1 MLTNYLSYISISIFL
16 KYKSHITKQYRYR
29 QKKENY
35 ESAGNINI
43 PLPLQNTQQQ
53 YFDIKQKRVKE
64 IITCGILISEYS
76 IKLAKKYPVTRK
88 LMVITSGR
96 QFPERR
102 CCAWQAGLQTRLQWC
117 GTGNGRLQT
126 HSLGITDLKG
136 PLNIHCPPV
145 LGLTVK
151 APFNLSTKPYFLP
164 LKGRRMLFTKHPRPT
179 AETSLID

>member
-53 YFDIKQKRVKE
+53 YFDIKQKRVKK

-88 LMVITSGR
+88 LMVITSER

-117 GTGNGRLQT
+117 GAGEWKAADTQPRNNWSERAFK
-126 HSLGITDLKG
+126 HSLPTCIGTNSKS
-136 PLNIHCPPV
+136 
-145 LGLTVK
+145 
-151 APFNLSTKPYFLP
+151 PF
-164 LKGRRMLFTKHPRPT
+164 
-179 AETSLID
+179 